1 MHEKHTSYQWIMNY
15 EKILTEVNL
24 KFIDINWFFNIIK
37 ITNQQTLIGME
48 ETNIKKCLSNSCK
61 CLWELISMT

>member
-24 KFIDINWFFNIIK
+24 KFIDINWF
-37 ITNQQTLIGME
+37 L
-48 ETNIKKCLSNSCK
+48 
-61 CLWELISMT
+61 